1 MAALHGPA
9 TGNTLQ
15 RRRVAPHVTDLFA
28 PMTLRRTTIAN
39 RIWTAP
45 MCQYSCW
52 DHDGIPNDWHLVH
65 LGAFAQGGFGL
76 VLTEASAVS
85 PEGRISP
92 RDAGIWNDEQV
103 HAWRRITDFIHAR
116 GTLVGIQ
123 LAHAGRKA
131 STYAPF
137 PGPVTGSVPVDQGG
151 WASVG
156 PSAIAFPGYDA
167 PAALDEVGLAKVVAD
182 FGAAAR
188 RSIDAGFDV
197 IEVHAAHGY
206 LLHEFLSPLSNQRT
220 DEYGGSLDNRAR
232 LLLEVVDAVRDV
244 FDGVLFVRISATD
257 WIDGGW
263 DIDQSIELAA
273 LLKDHDVDLVDT
285 STGGNHPTDIPLA
298 PGYQVEFAERIR
310 REAHIPTAAVGLLTE
325 PEQADEVI
333 TTGAADAVLLG
344 RVALREPHWPQRA
357 AHMLG
362 AEDAVVYQGQHLRG
376 AWR

>member
-1 MAALHGPA
+1 
-9 TGNTLQ
+9 
-15 RRRVAPHVTDLFA
+15 
-28 PMTLRRTTIAN
+28 MTLRQTTIAN

-52 DHDGIPNDWHLVH
+52 DQDGIVNDWHLVH

-76 VLTEASAVS
+76 VLTEASAVC

-92 RDAGIWNDEQV
+92 RDAGIWNDEQA

-116 GTLVGIQ
+116 GTLAGVQ

-137 PGPVTGSVPVDQGG
+137 GGAGSGSVPTEQGG
-151 WASVG
+151 WATVG
-156 PSAIAFPGYDA
+156 PSPIAFPGYAA
-167 PAALDEVGLAKVVAD
+167 PAELDGAGLAKVVAD
-182 FGAAAR
+182 FAAAASR
-188 RSIDAGFDV
+188 AIDAGFDV
-197 IEVHAAHGY
+197 IEIHAAHGY

-220 DEYGGSLDNRAR
+220 DGYGGSLDNRAR

-257 WIDGGW
+257 WIEGGW
-263 DIDQSIELAA
+263 DLDQSVTLAK
-273 LLKDHDVDLVDT
+273 LLKEHDVDLVDT
-285 STGGNHPTDIPLA
+285 SSGGNHPTDIPLA
-298 PGYQVEFAERIR
+298 PGYQVEFADRIR
-310 REAHIPTAAVGLLTE
+310 REARIPTAAVGLLTE
-325 PEQADEVI
+325 PEQAEEVI
-333 TTGAADAVLLG
+333 ATGRADAVLLG

-357 AHMLG
+357 AHVLG
-362 AEDAVVYQGQHLRG
+362 AEDAVVYPDQHVRG